1 MLAELVARYG
11 YLAVLVGTF
20 LEGETVLVMAGYAA
34 NRGYLSLPIV
44 MALAFIGSLSGDQ
57 VAFFIGHF
65 FGRGLVAR
73 WPSLEPKVQR
83 VQKIL
88 ARRRVPLILGFRF
101 LYGLRN
107 VTPLAIG
114 MSGLPP
120 RQFAPLN
127 AVGALVWAVAVGALG
142 FAFGRGLE
150 LVLER
155 AHEYEAWILGG
166 LAVEGIGLWTWRRLR
181 HRRPNSPD
189 VPAES

>member
-1 MLAELVARYG
+1 MLAELVQRYG

-34 NRGYLSLPIV
+34 NRGYLSLPLV
-44 MALAFIGSLSGDQ
+44 MALAFVGSLSGDQ
-57 VAFFIGHF
+57 LAFFIGHF
-65 FGRGLVAR
+65 FGRGLLAR
-73 WPSLEPKVQR
+73 WPSLEPKVAH
-83 VQKIL
+83 VQKLL
-88 ARRRVPLILGFRF
+88 ARRKIPLILGFRF

-107 VTPLAIG
+107 ITPLAIG

-127 AVGALVWAVAVGALG
+127 VAGAFIWAVVVGALG

-155 AHEYEAWILGG
+155 AHRYEAWVLVGLG
-166 LAVEGIGLWTWRRLR
+166 VVGIVLWSWRRFR
-181 HRRPNSPD
+181 QRRTGSD
-189 VPAES
+189 APAEG